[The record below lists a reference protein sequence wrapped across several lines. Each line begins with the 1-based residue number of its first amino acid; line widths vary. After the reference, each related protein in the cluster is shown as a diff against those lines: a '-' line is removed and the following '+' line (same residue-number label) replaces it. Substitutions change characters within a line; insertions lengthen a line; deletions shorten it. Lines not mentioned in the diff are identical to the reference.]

1 MNPGSTRT
9 SRGQAPDHQTG
20 AGQEHQ
26 REGQVDDDQQLPRFL
41 RALAHA
47 SACIAAQTAEQTG
60 AACPNCR
67 HQPKQ
72 DAGCHREQKRKRH
85 DHAIEGQV
93 VDPGYVDGHYR
104 RKQRK
109 GQRGESKAER
119 AASPAEHHAL
129 GQQLSN
135 QPTAPGAERGAH
147 SHFARAIH
155 RAREHQIRNVRA
167 RDQQHEPDGGQE
179 NIHPAADGPAEQ
191 LLKRNRAH
199 AARGIVVR
207 KLAAQTRPHAFEI
220 SGRLCQCHIRADS
233 PDRLQV
239 LTTAARIRQVALVAQ
254 NGPELCALVEV
265 RTTASGS
272 NDAGMT
278 PTISK
283 L

>member
-9 SRGQAPDHQTG
+9 SRARLRIIRPAPVKQ
-20 AGQEHQ
+20 HQ

-41 RALAHA
+41 GAFAHA

-60 AACPNCR
+60 AACPNGR

-93 VDPGYVDGHYR
+93 VDPGYVDGHHR

-119 AASPAEHHAL
+119 AARPAQHHAL

-135 QPTAPGAERGAH
+135 QPAAPGAERGAH

-155 RAREHQIRNVRA
+155 RAREHQIRDVRA

-179 NIHPAADGPAEQ
+179 NIHPAADGPAEE

-199 AARGIVVR
+199 AARWIVVR
-207 KLAAQTRPHAFEI
+207 KLAAQTRP
-220 SGRLCQCHIRADS
+220 
-233 PDRLQV
+233 
-239 LTTAARIRQVALVAQ
+239 
-254 NGPELCALVEV
+254 
-265 RTTASGS
+265 
-272 NDAGMT
+272 
-278 PTISK
+278 
-283 L
+283 